1 MLGSYDIMG
10 LHMCRERW
18 ILEPL
23 FHSTNI
29 AGNVINT
36 TIAITSENCTDEKY
50 KKSSLLRKLEEEV
63 TIFNK
68 TKPILGFLFN
78 IYLFIFIS
86 GSETDVLTVN

>member
-1 MLGSYDIMG
+1 MLGSYDIIG
-10 LHMCRERW
+10 LYIFRERC

-29 AGNVINT
+29 AGNVIHIAT
-36 TIAITSENCTDEKY
+36 AITSENCTDEKY

-68 TKPILGFLFN
+68 TLPIISLLFN
-78 IYLFIFIS
+78 IYLFISSWFRVR
-86 GSETDVLTVN
+86 D